1 MRELIGL
8 IAIFGAL
15 LGIYLIWGSGDR
27 SGLLGVLLLTGAGL
41 FLLYRSLSDFTRKS
55 HQLLSQQI
63 SRLEEQ
69 LKASQNKPMAD
80 QVASADRPRDSRW
93 CALLRFLASE
103 PSTSVTRQQT
113 PRLPTPSSFSLV
125 SVAVPEWRR

>member
-41 FLLYRSLSDFTRKS
+41 FLLYRSLSDSARES
-55 HQLLSQQI
+55 YHLLSQQI
-63 SRLEEQ
+63 FRLEEQ
-69 LKASQNKPMAD
+69 LKASQNKPTAE
-80 QVASADRPRDSRW
+80 QVAPPDRPRD
-93 CALLRFLASE
+93 
-103 PSTSVTRQQT
+103 
-113 PRLPTPSSFSLV
+113 
-125 SVAVPEWRR
+125 

>member
-1 MRELIGL
+1 MRELFGL

-69 LKASQNKPMAD
+69 LKASQNKPMSE
-80 QVASADRPRDSRW
+80 QSASANRPRD
-93 CALLRFLASE
+93 
-103 PSTSVTRQQT
+103 
-113 PRLPTPSSFSLV
+113 
-125 SVAVPEWRR
+125 